1 MTTPVET
8 PPAAQ
13 AAPATP
19 PAPSPADMPPTQ
31 PQAAA
36 APTAD
41 KSELPSPVEEKELAR
56 ARKDAATYREKLR
69 ETEQTAAALEQAME
83 EMRTSMTTKLSESD
97 DRWNKLASIFN
108 PEADAPPTAEE
119 LAAQWDL
126 KSADFESKLSE
137 RDSQLTAAQESIRAL
152 TIRAALPNLAAKA
165 KAHPEGLVKVLTA
178 DGVLGK
184 LDPTSDTFAADLES
198 AVNAAVEANPYLK
211 VTPAATRSG
220 AEIPGRTGGSDQ
232 LTREQVNEMSKRD
245 PAALVKAQR
254 EGRLTRVL
262 GGG

>member
-8 PPAAQ
+8 PPADQ

-19 PAPSPADMPPTQ
+19 PPSPADMPPTQ

-41 KSELPSPVEEKELAR
+41 KSGLPSPVEEKELAR

-69 ETEQTAAALEQAME
+69 EQEQASTALEQAME

-126 KSADFESKLSE
+126 KSADYESKIA
-137 RDSQLTAAQESIRAL
+137 DYESKNRAL
-152 TIRAALPNLAAKA
+152 TIRAALPTVASKA
-165 KAHPEGLVKVLTA
+165 KAHPEGLLKVLTA
-178 DGVLGK
+178 DGVLAK

-198 AVNAAVEANPYLK
+198 AAVAAVEANPYLK
-211 VTPAATRSG
+211 VAPAATRSG
-220 AEIPGRTGGSDQ
+220 AEIPGRSGGSDQ
-232 LTREQVNEMSKRD
+232 LTREQVTEMAKND
-245 PAALVKAQR
+245 PSALVEAQKK
-254 EGRLTRVL
+254 GRLRSL
-262 GGG
+262 GIT